1 MEAFRKAFHGRYS
14 AALIADV
21 AYRTGARLGVVG
33 AGLHPIHPRLKIAG
47 PARTVEANN
56 DLVAILLAVHRA
68 GNGDVVVV
76 ANRENLAGLMGDII
90 ATESKRGGL
99 EGIVVD
105 GLVRDTADL
114 IEIGLPIFS
123 RGCIPIGPLKLPH
136 EKKGIGVLDVSV
148 QIGLATV
155 EPGQWIIGDADGVLV
170 LNESDL
176 PAVYDAAEL
185 ALEKESRLVAAIK
198 EGKSLGDVFGI
209 ESFVLKREEN
219 PAADFHEHLAG
230 MDSAI

>member
-1 MEAFRKAFHGRYS
+1 MEAFKTAFRERYS
-14 AALIADV
+14 TALVADAAF
-21 AYRTGARLGVVG
+21 RTGATLGVVG
-33 AGLHPIHPRLKIAG
+33 AGLHPIHPRWKIAG

-76 ANRENLAGLMGDII
+76 ANRENLAGLTGDII
-90 ATESKRGGL
+90 AAESKRGGL

-114 IEIGLPIFS
+114 IEIGLPVFS

-155 EPGQWIIGDADGVLV
+155 EPGQWVVGDLDGVLV
-170 LNESDL
+170 LNEAEL
-176 PAVYDAAEL
+176 PAIYDAAEI
-185 ALEKESRLVAAIK
+185 ALEKETRLIAAIQG
-198 EGKSLGDVFGI
+198 GKSLGEIFGI
-209 ESFVLKREEN
+209 EAFALKRTAD
-219 PAADFHEHLAG
+219 PGADFNEHLAG
-230 MDSAI
+230 LGSAI